1 MEPERPKGAKA
12 ERARAGGTELVRET
26 GETRVR
32 VRVEPAGRNGA
43 MPDVLVPDEM
53 LKHCLESF
61 GRWSGI
67 ALEVEASGDLRHHL
81 VEDVG
86 IVLGRALREGLD
98 MERCERVAHA
108 VVPMDE
114 ALVAVA
120 VDLID
125 RPYFRGELPDP
136 LITHFLQSLAF
147 EGRFNLH
154 VDVIHPGHEHHV
166 TEAAFKALGIAM
178 RKALAPRADHLS
190 TKGKAKVRRGSG

>member
-1 MEPERPKGAKA
+1 MSVA
-12 ERARAGGTELVRET
+12 ELVRET
-26 GETRVR
+26 RETRVR
-32 VRVEPAGRNGA
+32 VRVEPGPNGA
-43 MPDVLVPDEM
+43 LPKVQVQDAM
-53 LKHCLESF
+53 LQHCLESF

-67 ALEVEASGDLRHHL
+67 ALEVEGTGDLRHHL

-114 ALVAVA
+114 ALVQVA

-125 RPYFRGELPDP
+125 RPFFHGQLPDP
-136 LITHFLQSLAF
+136 LLTHFLQSLAF

-154 VDVIHPGHEHHV
+154 VDVLRGVHEHHV
-166 TEAAFKALGIAM
+166 TEAAFKGLGIAM

-190 TKGKAKVRRGSG
+190 TKGKAKVRRN